1 MQRAV
6 IALLAV
12 LAPVLLALDGACGQ
26 TPAAGPS
33 AKLLQGRLPKGLNA
47 AILKAEI
54 LLDRAGFSPGA
65 IDGRGDDN
73 FRKALAAF
81 QRANGLSATGKLD
94 EATAQKLD
102 ETSGQPA
109 LVDYEISPEDTKG
122 PFVRSIPA
130 KLDSMA
136 HLPAL
141 SYTSPREALAEKFHM
156 QEDLLRALNP
166 KAAFHRAGT
175 TIAVANVAREGSE
188 FARDAIQRR
197 ETTAAATAA
206 APGQRGASE
215 PKVAR
220 IEVDKRER
228 SLRALD
234 KDGNLVAFYPASI
247 GSTEK
252 PAPSGI
258 FKVRTVQ
265 YDPTYHYDPK
275 FAFKGVKA
283 KKKFTIK
290 PGPNNP
296 VGSVWIDLTAASYGI
311 HGTPNP
317 DKVSKTESHGCV
329 RLTNWD
335 VRALAGMVRKG
346 TVVAFLD

>member
-1 MQRAV
+1 MHRVV
-6 IALLAV
+6 IAILALMAPALLA
-12 LAPVLLALDGACGQ
+12 DGASGQ
-26 TPAAGPS
+26 MAQTSAAPGAA
-33 AKLLQGRLPKGLNA
+33 AKLLQGKLPKGLSSE
-47 AILKAEI
+47 ILKAEV
-54 LLDRAGFSPGA
+54 LLDRASFSPGA
-65 IDGRGDDN
+65 IDGRDGSN

-81 QRANGLSATGKLD
+81 QRANGLNATGKLD
-94 EATAQKLD
+94 DASARKLA
-102 ETSGQPA
+102 ETSAQPA
-109 LVDYEISPEDTKG
+109 LVDYEISPDDTKG
-122 PFVRSIPA
+122 PFIGAIPA
-130 KLDSMA
+130 KLDDMA
-136 HLPAL
+136 KLPAL
-141 SYTSPREALAEKFHM
+141 SYSSAREALAEKFHM

-166 KAAFHRAGT
+166 RAAFDRAGT
-175 TIAVANVAREGSE
+175 TIVVANVSRLAGASR
-188 FARDAIQRR
+188 A
-197 ETTAAATAA
+197 TASATAA
-206 APGQRGASE
+206 APEQRASA
-215 PKVAR
+215 PAVAR
-220 IEVDKRER
+220 IEIDKRER

-234 KDGNLVAFYPASI
+234 KDGKLVAFYPASI

-252 PAPSGI
+252 PAPSGT

-265 YDPTYHYDPK
+265 LDPTYHYDPK

-296 VGSVWIDLTAASYGI
+296 VGSVWIDLTAPSYGI

-346 TVVAFLD
+346 TAVAFLD

>member
-1 MQRAV
+1 MYRVV

-12 LAPVLLALDGACGQ
+12 VTPALLVVGAASGQ
-26 TPAAGPS
+26 TAQTSAAPGAA
-33 AKLLQGRLPKGLNA
+33 AKLLQGKLPKGLNSG
-47 AILKAEI
+47 ILKAEI
-54 LLDRAGFSPGA
+54 LLDRASFSPGA
-65 IDGRGDDN
+65 IDGRDGSN
-73 FRKALAAF
+73 FHKALAAF
-81 QRANGLSATGKLD
+81 QRANGLNATGKLD
-94 EATAQKLD
+94 DATARKLA
-102 ETSGQPA
+102 ESSAQPA
-109 LVDYEISPEDTKG
+109 LVDYEISPDDTKG
-122 PFVRSIPA
+122 PFIGTIPA
-130 KLDSMA
+130 KLDDMA
-136 HLPAL
+136 ELPAL
-141 SYTSPREALAEKFHM
+141 SYTSAREALAEKFHM

-166 KAAFHRAGT
+166 KAAFDRAGT
-175 TIAVANVAREGSE
+175 TIVVANVAR
-188 FARDAIQRR
+188 DAAVSR
-197 ETTAAATAA
+197 ETTASATAA
-206 APGQRGASE
+206 PADQRSAGE

-220 IEVDKRER
+220 IEIDKRER

-234 KDGNLVAFYPASI
+234 KDGKLIAFYPASI

-252 PAPSGI
+252 PAPSGT

-265 YDPTYHYDPK
+265 FDPIYHYDPK

-296 VGSVWIDLTAASYGI
+296 VGSVWIDLTAPSYGI

-335 VRALAGMVRKG
+335 VRALAAMVRKG

>member
-1 MQRAV
+1 MYRAV

-12 LAPVLLALDGACGQ
+12 VTPVLLVVGAASGQ
-26 TPAAGPS
+26 TAQTSAAPGAA
-33 AKLLQGRLPKGLNA
+33 AKLLQGKLPKGLSSE
-47 AILKAEI
+47 ILKAEV
-54 LLDRAGFSPGA
+54 LLDRASFSPGA
-65 IDGRGDDN
+65 IDGRDGSN

-81 QRANGLSATGKLD
+81 QRANGLNATGKLD
-94 EATAQKLD
+94 DASARKLA
-102 ETSGQPA
+102 ETSAQPA
-109 LVDYEISPEDTKG
+109 LVDYEISPDDTKG
-122 PFVRSIPA
+122 PFIGAIPA
-130 KLDSMA
+130 KLDDMA
-136 HLPAL
+136 KLPAL
-141 SYTSPREALAEKFHM
+141 SYSSAREALAEKFHM
-156 QEDLLRALNP
+156 QEDLLRVLNP
-166 KAAFHRAGT
+166 RAAFDRAGT
-175 TIAVANVAREGSE
+175 TIVVANVAR
-188 FARDAIQRR
+188 DAPASR
-197 ETTAAATAA
+197 ETTASATAA
-206 APGQRGASE
+206 APEQRASA
-215 PKVAR
+215 PAVAR
-220 IEVDKRER
+220 IEIDKRER

-234 KDGNLVAFYPASI
+234 KDGKLVAFYPASI

-252 PAPSGI
+252 PAPSGT

-265 YDPTYHYDPK
+265 LDPVYHYDPK

-296 VGSVWIDLTAASYGI
+296 VGSVWIDLTAPSYGI

-346 TVVAFLD
+346 TAVAFLD

>member
-1 MQRAV
+1 MYRAV

-12 LAPVLLALDGACGQ
+12 VSPALLVVGAASGQ
-26 TPAAGPS
+26 TAQTSAAPGAA
-33 AKLLQGRLPKGLNA
+33 AKVLQGKLPKGLSSG
-47 AILKAEI
+47 ILKAEV
-54 LLDRAGFSPGA
+54 LLDRASFSPGA
-65 IDGRGDDN
+65 IDGRDGSN

-81 QRANGLSATGKLD
+81 QRANGLNATGKLD
-94 EATAQKLD
+94 DASARKLA
-102 ETSGQPA
+102 ETSTQPA
-109 LVDYEISPEDTKG
+109 LVDYEISPDDAKG
-122 PFVRSIPA
+122 PFIGAIPA
-130 KLDSMA
+130 KLDDMA
-136 HLPAL
+136 ELPAL
-141 SYTSPREALAEKFHM
+141 SYTSAREALAEKFHM

-166 KAAFHRAGT
+166 KAAFDRAGT
-175 TIAVANVAREGSE
+175 TIVVANVAR
-188 FARDAIQRR
+188 DAPVSG
-197 ETTAAATAA
+197 ETTASA
-206 APGQRGASE
+206 APDQRSAGE

-220 IEVDKRER
+220 IEIDKRER

-234 KDGNLVAFYPASI
+234 KDGKLVAFYPASI

-252 PAPSGI
+252 PAPSGT

-265 YDPTYHYDPK
+265 LDPIYHYDPK

-283 KKKFTIK
+283 KDKFTIK

-296 VGSVWIDLTAASYGI
+296 VGSAWIDLTAPSYGI